1 MFVKIDRDASKDTY
15 LPLTYTDYEIK
26 YTPHSA
32 IGIRD
37 ESTRLFT
44 YAPYYVMDDFL
55 SSSMV
60 GELNQILNKL
70 DDTTINGSVIGY
82 DEKAAGQ
89 HKLRNSNIRF
99 LNSDIEGFEE
109 FNKIDQYI
117 LKRFSEINKN
127 IFNLDIT
134 HYMSPQY
141 TIYDVDQ
148 YFNWHPDGPMGVMDR
163 RGLNCIPDDL
173 VWRKLSLSLL
183 LNDETEYKGGDFQIL
198 NPSASPDCNAVS
210 TIRAGA
216 GTAIIFPAYS
226 AHRVTPITEGV
237 RKSLVHWF
245 CGPRWK

>member
-55 SSSMV
+55 SSSMI

-134 HYMSPQY
+134 HYMSH
-141 TIYDVDQ
+141 I
-148 YFNWHPDGPMGVMDR
+148 
-163 RGLNCIPDDL
+163 
-173 VWRKLSLSLL
+173 
-183 LNDETEYKGGDFQIL
+183 
-198 NPSASPDCNAVS
+198 
-210 TIRAGA
+210 
-216 GTAIIFPAYS
+216 
-226 AHRVTPITEGV
+226 
-237 RKSLVHWF
+237 
-245 CGPRWK
+245 